1 MARTTRSESPG
12 YHKRKST
19 LNDEIKKVQDRAR
32 KQLHDRQI
40 KLMKEM
46 DENEQRMKRVQ
57 QDKRHG

>member
-57 QDKRHG
+57 